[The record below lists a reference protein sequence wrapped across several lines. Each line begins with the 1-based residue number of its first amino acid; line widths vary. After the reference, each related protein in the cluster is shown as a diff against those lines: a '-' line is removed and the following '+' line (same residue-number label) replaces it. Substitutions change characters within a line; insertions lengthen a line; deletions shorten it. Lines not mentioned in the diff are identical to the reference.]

1 MDLSVII
8 PCYEEHE
15 CLPLLFDRITEALGT
30 TGLSYELVFVND
42 GSRDQTWQLIDEFA
56 RSGRAP
62 RVVGVD
68 FSRNYGKE
76 AALLAGLSHAT
87 RARSRPCSRAPST
100 ASSRTLRRGRP
111 A

>member
-42 GSRDQTWQLIDEFA
+42 GLCAKRWCQH
-56 RSGRAP
+56 P
-62 RVVGVD
+62 
-68 FSRNYGKE
+68 GKGCGHRLE
-76 AALLAGLSHAT
+76 
-87 RARSRPCSRAPST
+87 
-100 ASSRTLRRGRP
+100 SSVTTLRR
-111 A
+111 